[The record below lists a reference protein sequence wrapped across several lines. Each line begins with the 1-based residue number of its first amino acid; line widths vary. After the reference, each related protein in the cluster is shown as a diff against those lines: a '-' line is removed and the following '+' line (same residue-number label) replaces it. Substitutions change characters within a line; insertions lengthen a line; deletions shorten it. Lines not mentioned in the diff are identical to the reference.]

1 MRTRPPNPV
10 KISVPMSST
19 PFAHAAPNRPPMEPA
34 VGVRR
39 VPLRPHEMTGALTA
53 TEDLFVLAHLG
64 IPRVDPA
71 QWSLAIDGLVRRPQ
85 VFSLDDLK
93 ARPKT
98 MVEAMHQCVGNP
110 LEPNVPT
117 RRVANVRWG
126 GVDLAAL
133 LDELAIEPQARFL
146 WSYGLD
152 GGDFAGTS
160 CDWYVK
166 DLPLERLAAGG
177 VLLAYEL
184 SGAPLPAEHGFPVR
198 LVVPGY
204 YGTNSV
210 KWLWRMHLA
219 ERRAEGPFTTV
230 FYNDSRSAV
239 DIAAGLP
246 SLRPVWAIAPES
258 AHRGAGARRGGGGG
272 RAHRNLGMGVVVP
285 RHRRRRSQR
294 RRRRDLHPRRAR
306 AATRLALATLLA
318 AVAAERP
325 RRGAAERARPRGRWH
340 RPAIRRAR
348 AMRFTRCRSS
358 CGDRR

>member
-71 QWSLAIDGLVRRPQ
+71 QWSLAIDGLVRRTQ
-85 VFSLDDLK
+85 VFTLDDLK

-258 AHRGAGARRGGGGG
+258 LIVAPAPDAVVAVGEPIEIWGWAWSFRGIAAAEVSVDGGATFT
-272 RAHRNLGMGVVVP
+272 
-285 RHRRRRSQR
+285 
-294 RRRRDLHPRRAR
+294 R
-306 AATRLALATLLA
+306 AAL
-318 AVAAERP
+318 EP
-325 RRGAAERARPRGRWH
+325 RRGWRWQRFSLRWRPSDRGEALLSVRALEADGTGQPFEGARN
-340 RPAIRRAR
+340 AIHTVPIVVR
-348 AMRFTRCRSS
+348 
-358 CGDRR
+358 